1 MMNTAGCDQRS
12 AGIGDIAY
20 VKDLLTENI
29 VTTITLRCS
38 KFGYGYHP
46 LVRFG
51 WVSAYMMF
59 VLFTPFRGIIT
70 IHNAH
75 NDMQG

>member
-29 VTTITLRCS
+29 VTTKLRCS

-51 WVSAYMMF
+51 WVCDDMMF
-59 VLFTPFRGIIT
+59 VLFIPFRGIIT

-75 NDMQG
+75 NDMQN